1 MATFLM
7 DCHRSFDKVKYYLY
21 CKAVKN
27 PIPKKP
33 NLPVNGVF
41 KLLLRS
47 GRDMEQNRY
56 FEKKRMFVI

>member
-1 MATFLM
+1 M

>member
-1 MATFLM
+1 M
-7 DCHRSFDKVKYYLY
+7 DCHRSFDKVKYYFY
-21 CKAVKN
+21 CKAVKK
-27 PIPKKP
+27 PSQKKL

-56 FEKKRMFVI
+56 FEEKKRMFVI